1 MKHSIYVHISYIKH
15 LFCTSFPL
23 KAVYFTFCF
32 HVTQIERVALSLA
45 ILADKWKPLKGISFH
60 FQLIKLLQSFLKMM
74 LHRCFFV
81 ICCQLLDFYVSKDFK
96 KYLFSGAANVPFF
109 CLGNFLTHDISGV
122 TVLLAL
128 TVFNTMVNEILP
140 KVSDALPIL
149 G

>member
-1 MKHSIYVHISYIKH
+1 MF
-15 LFCTSFPL
+15 LCNM
-23 KAVYFTFCF
+23 
-32 HVTQIERVALSLA
+32 LSTIRFLCVE
-45 ILADKWKPLKGISFH
+45 G
-60 FQLIKLLQSFLKMM
+60 FQK
-74 LHRCFFV
+74 V
-81 ICCQLLDFYVSKDFK
+81 P
-96 KYLFSGAANVPFF
+96 FSGAANVPFF